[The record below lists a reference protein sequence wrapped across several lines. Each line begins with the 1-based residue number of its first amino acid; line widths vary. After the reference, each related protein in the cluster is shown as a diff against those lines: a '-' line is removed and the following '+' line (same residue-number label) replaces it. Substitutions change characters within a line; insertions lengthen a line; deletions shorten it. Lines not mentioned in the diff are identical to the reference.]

1 MGGAARDAG
10 QLWDA
15 NPLESLALGSGH
27 EGRALLLRLRYV
39 AQSCDDERS
48 LGRPVP
54 GVRLIR
60 GLDRTKLDRT
70 KKETT
75 SRAVP
80 QPFFTPVRRHASVTK
95 G

>member
-1 MGGAARDAG
+1 LGGAARDAG

-60 GLDRTKLDRT
+60 GLNRT
-70 KKETT
+70 KKITT

-80 QPFFTPVRRHASVTK
+80 PLFFTPVRRRASGAK

>member
-1 MGGAARDAG
+1 MRPGFDPGLRARGVGRYGRGLPVMPDNFG
-10 QLWDA
+10 DA
-15 NPLESLALGSGH
+15 NPLESLGLGSGH

-54 GVRLIR
+54 
-60 GLDRTKLDRT
+60 
-70 KKETT
+70 
-75 SRAVP
+75 
-80 QPFFTPVRRHASVTK
+80 AS